1 MDEDNDEVEM
11 KIVFPFPHQTT
22 KIYKKK
28 EEKEKQQIVN
38 HITTTI
44 CKPLA

>member
-1 MDEDNDEVEM
+1 M
-11 KIVFPFPHQTT
+11 KIVFPFSRPHKAT
-22 KIYKKK
+22 KR
-28 EEKEKQQIVN
+28 ENGNEKEKQQIVN